1 MGAIRRRRLLTFAL
15 ETKFPQLTHCI
26 HYFVSRNGRVY
37 MYGKFNGQNDG
48 QTVSYGFL
56 EFAPC
61 PFGGRWSWL
70 AWDQLDPGLLGLS
83 SDII

>member
-1 MGAIRRRRLLTFAL
+1 
-15 ETKFPQLTHCI
+15 
-26 HYFVSRNGRVY
+26 

>member
-1 MGAIRRRRLLTFAL
+1 
-15 ETKFPQLTHCI
+15 
-26 HYFVSRNGRVY
+26 

-70 AWDQLDPGLLGLS
+70 AWDQLDSAGLLGLS
-83 SDII
+83 SDIMAISQGNSLVKQFPGPVRIGSLGS